1 MSTRA
6 QRLAGLLAALL
17 LGLAGAASAQ
27 APSVAPPPT
36 PKPPVALP
44 APRPAA
50 PKPAAAPRD
59 AALDAP
65 ADAELEAAPSASV
78 EPEPAPS
85 ASAAPDP
92 SAAPEPSASAAPAPS
107 ASAAPAPSAPPSAP
121 PPAPSASAE
130 AGSPVRVGD
139 ATVFQ
144 LLVGHGSQTAKAR
157 AEAAA
162 AALKEAVSSH
172 KPEDVRVEERGEGVA
187 VYAGKVLVI
196 ELYPE
201 DASAAGE
208 LSVKEH
214 AARVATQIREAMRR
228 EQKRSAIATTVFS
241 LSLVVLALLFAVYLL
256 RKLGEF
262 TERAR
267 DYIVTHPD
275 RIPALRIYS
284 LEVVQPAAL
293 RSALV
298 VGFGALRF
306 VAQVSIIYL
315 WLLGSLSLF
324 ETTRPYTEKLTGLV
338 ISPITGLLGRVVATI
353 PMLVVTALT
362 AVAVLVVLRFVA
374 MFFGSVARGETRVAW
389 LPAELAG
396 PTSLLLRMG
405 IVAAALV
412 FAAPVVTGDSQGAL
426 ARAGTVVVAALGLAA
441 TPLLATALAGAAV
454 LYSGRLSPGDSTRV
468 GARSGRVKSVGLLDV
483 QLESDDGS
491 LVRIPH
497 LLLFFQTSELL
508 AAAGRAGVEVVVA
521 AEEKPRAVEELLAA
535 AAARAGDRAKVELLA
550 ADADGLRFR
559 VSVDAKSESARGELL
574 KVVLEALSER
584 GVRLG
589 RGRGARGA

>member
-1 MSTRA
+1 MSLRA
-6 QRLAGLLAALL
+6 QRLAGLLAALW

-27 APSVAPPPT
+27 APSVAPPT
-36 PKPPVALP
+36 PKPPAALP
-44 APRPAA
+44 APKPPAA
-50 PKPAAAPRD
+50 KPAAQPRD
-59 AALDAP
+59 AALDAS
-65 ADAELEAAPSASV
+65 ADAELEAAPSASA
-78 EPEPAPS
+78 EPEPAPI
-85 ASAAPDP
+85 ASAVPEP
-92 SAAPEPSASAAPAPS
+92 SAAPEPEPS
-107 ASAAPAPSAPPSAP
+107 ASAVPEPSAPPSAAP
-121 PPAPSASAE
+121 PLPSASAE
-130 AGSPVRVGD
+130 AGATVRVGD
-139 ATVFQ
+139 VTVFQ

-162 AALKEAVSSH
+162 AALKEAISSH
-172 KPEDVRVEERGEGVA
+172 KPEDVRVEERGEGAA

-497 LLLFFQTSELL
+497 LLLFFQSSELL
-508 AAAGRAGVEVVVA
+508 AAAGRVGVEIVVS
-521 AEEKPRAVEELLAA
+521 AEEKPGPVEELLAA
-535 AAARAGDRAKVELLA
+535 AAARVGDGVKVQLLG

-559 VSVDAKSESARGELL
+559 VSVDSKSESARGELL
-574 KVVLEALSER
+574 RVVLEALSER

-589 RGRGARGA
+589 RGRGAGGA

>member
-1 MSTRA
+1 MSLRA
-6 QRLAGLLAALL
+6 QRLAGLLAALW

-27 APSVAPPPT
+27 APSVAPPT
-36 PKPPVALP
+36 PKPPAALP
-44 APRPAA
+44 APKPPAA
-50 PKPAAAPRD
+50 KPAAQPRD
-59 AALDAP
+59 AALDAS
-65 ADAELEAAPSASV
+65 ADAELEAAPSASA
-78 EPEPAPS
+78 EPEPAPIAS
-85 ASAAPDP
+85 AVPEPSAAPEPEPTP
-92 SAAPEPSASAAPAPS
+92 SAAPEPSA
-107 ASAAPAPSAPPSAP
+107 PPSAA

-139 ATVFQ
+139 VTVFQ

-162 AALKEAVSSH
+162 AALKEAISSH
-172 KPEDVRVEERGEGVA
+172 KPEDVRVEERGEGAA

-362 AVAVLVVLRFVA
+362 AVALLVVLRFVA

-454 LYSGRLSPGDSTRV
+454 LYSGRLSPGDLTRV
-468 GARSGRVKSVGLLDV
+468 GSRSGRVKSVGLLDV

-497 LLLFFQTSELL
+497 LLLFFQTSELV
-508 AAAGRAGVEVVVA
+508 AAAGRVGVELVVA
-521 AEEKPRAVEELLAA
+521 AEEKPGPVEELLAA
-535 AAARAGDRAKVELLA
+535 AAARVGDDVKVQLLG
-550 ADADGLRFR
+550 ADADGLRYR
-559 VSVDAKSESARGELL
+559 VSVESEGETARGELL

-589 RGRGARGA
+589 RGRAAGSA